1 MLSAALPEEVLSF
14 ETAELLPLFLR
25 DGGVED
31 EAKLGL
37 VESAVS
43 TVALLIL
50 LCVLLAFCLF
60 CSLLKPSGFVV
71 LRL

>member
-1 MLSAALPEEVLSF
+1 MLSAALPEEMLSF
-14 ETAELLPLFLR
+14 EIAELLPLFLR

-43 TVALLIL
+43 TVDLLIL
-50 LCVLLAFCLF
+50 LCVLWRR
-60 CSLLKPSGFVV
+60 
-71 LRL
+71 LRKMRDPERPL